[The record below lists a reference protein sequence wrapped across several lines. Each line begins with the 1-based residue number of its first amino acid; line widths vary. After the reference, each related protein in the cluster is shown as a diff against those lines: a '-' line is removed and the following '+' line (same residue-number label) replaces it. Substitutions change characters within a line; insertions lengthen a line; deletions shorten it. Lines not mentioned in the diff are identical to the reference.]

1 MPRRKVVREYAT
13 AYFNGAQARSQAKET
28 RSEEDCAFVL
38 QAKEIRKCDTTMVEA
53 ITSYE
58 EGACGCVTDLISFSK
73 ISNTAS

>member
-1 MPRRKVVREYAT
+1 MPCRKVVRKYAT
-13 AYFNGAQARSQAKET
+13 AYLNDVQGRSHAKET

-58 EGACGCVTDLISFSK
+58 EGACGFVTDLTSVSK
-73 ISNTAS
+73 NIKQSL